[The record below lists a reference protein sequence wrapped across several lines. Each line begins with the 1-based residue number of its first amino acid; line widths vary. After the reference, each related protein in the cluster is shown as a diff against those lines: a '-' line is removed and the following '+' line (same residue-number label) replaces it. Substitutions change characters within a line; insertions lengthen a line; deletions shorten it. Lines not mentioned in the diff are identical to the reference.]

1 MASRARPAHALEED
15 SISRTDSLKRNNSH
29 GSNAESVQSQA
40 PSFATTGSRAGSI
53 PRRPL
58 SLLKARP
65 PSFKR
70 TNSIPA
76 VTVPQAVRE
85 RLTYLRNQRRENSR
99 SLTLSQLLSVSAV
112 RHEFHATGTD
122 GPAAD
127 GSAATV
133 EPASPS
139 RFGLLQPGAM
149 NPFAG
154 AVDGTVR
161 DPLDEGASNAKAPVT
176 YITPEV
182 NKKIRTQLLRQHWFT
197 NRFEGSREAARCE
210 EEFIQFI
217 GVHQLRRVRFR
228 LLVTAAAMLFA
239 GVENMVDPHRR
250 SFSYLFL
257 KTILPMLTLLIAS
270 MLCFLRRTRP
280 WWRSWVVI
288 ACFVVYNLMLWS
300 DVTVDVSGWSEE
312 SQDYSTI
319 MQCVWCIV
327 IMQYSALGFS
337 LDFVNQLILVPAQ
350 YFSFVIGT
358 LYLSERYRS
367 TRAAALLAAGI
378 NPDAPPLNDGSSNCT
393 DSTDVAAVWHQCNS
407 FTWSTGNPRPG
418 IGGVWTILEALLFGG
433 LAALLLLLAVRRHNR
448 FERQSFVNSFVLL
461 NKAITEEK
469 KKRGEGRDLLALF
482 SNPSAPQQLHLRPL
496 QLGQELKFLLRSV
509 PSSSVQVEPAASLND
524 VEGAIKRCDPL
535 LLFFSGHS
543 FAGSLAFELP
553 NGRIELPP
561 PDQFIDKLKAA
572 PRLQCCFLNGCL
584 TGQLGFSICTQLP
597 QLQVVCWSSV
607 AEDAAARSFALGFY
621 DAVGA
626 MILANTGDISVELAY
641 WAGLEHLSGDG
652 FRLGDPS
659 VYHHPPGHLH
669 TFQPDLT
676 SNPRCLGCLPPVHGM
691 VQLLRSKDGKVESLR
706 LEPPSSGI
714 GGDEQFT
721 WEPVD
726 QDLKPLNPS
735 PETSKRS
742 GWSRS
747 PSFRA
752 PVSAPATASP
762 VTSARAPAATEM
774 VCPPVD
780 AVSAA

>member
-1 MASRARPAHALEED
+1 MATHTRPPLEED
-15 SISRTDSLKRNNSH
+15 SNSIRRENSC
-29 GSNAESVQSQA
+29 GSNPESIKSQA
-40 PSFATTGSRAGSI
+40 PSFATVGSRNGSL

-58 SLLKARP
+58 SILKTRP

-70 TNSIPA
+70 TNSIPG

-85 RLTYLRNQRRENSR
+85 RLNYLRNQRRENSR

-112 RHEFHATGTD
+112 RHELHTTSESD
-122 GPAAD
+122 SRERAASD
-127 GSAATV
+127 SKV

-154 AVDGTVR
+154 AVD
-161 DPLDEGASNAKAPVT
+161 PLEAEEARANSSKAPVT

-197 NRFEGSREAARCE
+197 NRFEGSKEAARCE
-210 EEFIQFI
+210 DEFNSFI

-228 LLVTAAAMLFA
+228 LLMTAVAMLFA
-239 GVENMVDPHRR
+239 GVENMVDPYRR
-250 SFSYLFL
+250 SGYYLLL
-257 KTILPMLTLLIAS
+257 KTILPMITLVGAAS
-270 MLCFLRRTRP
+270 LCWLKQTRP
-280 WWRSWVVI
+280 WWRTWVVI
-288 ACFVVYNLMLWS
+288 ACFLTYNLMLWS

-319 MQCVWCIV
+319 MQCVWCV
-327 IMQYSALGFS
+327 LIMQYSALGFS
-337 LDFVNQLILVPAQ
+337 LDFVNQLILITSQ
-350 YFSFVIGT
+350 YLSFVIGT

-367 TRAAALLAAGI
+367 TRAAGLLAAGI
-378 NPDAPPLNDGSSNCT
+378 DPDNPPAVTSNCT
-393 DSTDVAAVWHQCNS
+393 DTNDVAAVWHQCNS

-561 PDQFIDKLKAA
+561 PDQFIDKLKSA

-584 TGQLGFSICTQLP
+584 TGQLGYSICTQLP

-626 MILANTGDISVELAY
+626 MILSNNGDDISVELAY
-641 WAGLEHLSGDG
+641 WAGLEHLTADG

-676 SNPRCLGCLPPVHGM
+676 SEPRCLGCLPPVHGM
-691 VQLLRSKDGKVESLR
+691 VQLLRCKEGQVESLR
-706 LEPPSSGI
+706 LEPPSSSSI
-714 GGDEQFT
+714 GGEEQFT
-721 WEPVD
+721 WEPID
-726 QDLKPLNPS
+726 SNLKPLNPS
-735 PETSKRS
+735 PESAKPSR

-752 PVSAPATASP
+752 PAAATSP
-762 VTSARAPAATEM
+762 QDSARSPAACEM
-774 VCPPVD
+774 CVD
-780 AVSAA
+780 VVSST